1 MVRCLPLC
9 VLDLVVRNYD
19 MAMGVQGCK
28 LHLITLVRWMKAEAE
43 VQVFPS
49 LPFSCVVHSDADRS
63 VRKELRLWAS
73 ICGVVGEVP
82 QRHSFL
88 IICPG
93 EQRFS

>member
-1 MVRCLPLC
+1 
-9 VLDLVVRNYD
+9 
-19 MAMGVQGCK
+19 MAIGVQGCR
-28 LHLITLVRWMKAEAE
+28 LHLITLVGWMKAEAE

-63 VRKELRLWAS
+63 VRKELRMSMGS